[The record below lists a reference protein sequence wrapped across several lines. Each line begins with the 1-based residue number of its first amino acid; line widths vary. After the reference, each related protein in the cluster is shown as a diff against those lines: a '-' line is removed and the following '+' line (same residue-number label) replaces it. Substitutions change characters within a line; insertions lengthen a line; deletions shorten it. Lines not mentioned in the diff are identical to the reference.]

1 MNKVIKIIAILAILI
16 FAVYWGKTIILR
28 MLYKTDYRQYVEKY
42 AEKYGVEKELLYA
55 VIKVESKFDPNAISK
70 SKAKG
75 LMQIMDSTA
84 KEIAQKN
91 NIELTDENI
100 LDPEI
105 NIEIG
110 TIYLSQ
116 LIEKYNSVE
125 LAIAAYNAGHGNV
138 DKWISQDTLKE
149 DGTDA
154 ENIPFK
160 ETNMYVRM
168 MAAMELFIFQNSFFY
183 IFSRISCINSPR
195 LCVFYHYCTC
205 AYHSTFPNLYI
216 RTDECISA
224 NPCLITDT
232 DFGTQ

>member
-1 MNKVIKIIAILAILI
+1 MKFKKIIIWLIVLILLLAEGKSVIKKYIYPQKYHSL
-16 FAVYWGKTIILR
+16 VK
-28 MLYKTDYRQYVEKY
+28 QYSAQYDLDPYLV
-42 AEKYGVEKELLYA
+42 LA
-55 VIKVESKFDPNAISK
+55 VIKTESNFNENVESNEG
-70 SKAKG
+70 AKG

-84 KEIAQKN
+84 KEIAKKN

-160 ETNMYVRM
+160 ETNMYVRKVM
-168 MAAMELFIFQNSFFY
+168 RDWKIYKSILK
-183 IFSRISCINSPR
+183 
-195 LCVFYHYCTC
+195 
-205 AYHSTFPNLYI
+205 
-216 RTDECISA
+216 
-224 NPCLITDT
+224 
-232 DFGTQ
+232 

>member
-16 FAVYWGKTIILR
+16 FAVYWGKTIVLR

-55 VIKVESKFDPNAISK
+55 VIKVESKFNPNAISKCIKWLIEDDYTTGQIISK

-84 KEIAQKN
+84 KEIAKKN

-160 ETNMYVRM
+160 ETNMYVRKVM
-168 MAAMELFIFQNSFFY
+168 RDWKIYKSILK
-183 IFSRISCINSPR
+183 
-195 LCVFYHYCTC
+195 
-205 AYHSTFPNLYI
+205 
-216 RTDECISA
+216 
-224 NPCLITDT
+224 
-232 DFGTQ
+232 

>member
-55 VIKVESKFDPNAISK
+55 VI
-70 SKAKG
+70 
-75 LMQIMDSTA
+75 
-84 KEIAQKN
+84 
-91 NIELTDENI
+91 TDENI

-160 ETNMYVRM
+160 ETNMYVRKVM
-168 MAAMELFIFQNSFFY
+168 RDWKIYKSILK
-183 IFSRISCINSPR
+183 
-195 LCVFYHYCTC
+195 
-205 AYHSTFPNLYI
+205 
-216 RTDECISA
+216 
-224 NPCLITDT
+224 
-232 DFGTQ
+232 

>member
-1 MNKVIKIIAILAILI
+1 MNSIAPGIIDTSMNSHLSEEELQEIKQEIPLERI
-16 FAVYWGKTIILR
+16 GN
-28 MLYKTDYRQYVEKY
+28 
-42 AEKYGVEKELLYA
+42 
-55 VIKVESKFDPNAISK
+55 PNAISK

-84 KEIAQKN
+84 KEIAKKN

-160 ETNMYVRM
+160 ETNMYVRKVM
-168 MAAMELFIFQNSFFY
+168 RDWKIYKSILK
-183 IFSRISCINSPR
+183 
-195 LCVFYHYCTC
+195 
-205 AYHSTFPNLYI
+205 
-216 RTDECISA
+216 
-224 NPCLITDT
+224 
-232 DFGTQ
+232 

>member
-55 VIKVESKFDPNAISK
+55 VIKVESKFNPNAISK

-160 ETNMYVRM
+160 ETNMYVRK
-168 MAAMELFIFQNSFFY
+168 I
-183 IFSRISCINSPR
+183 INNYR
-195 LCVFYHYCTC
+195 MYQTIYEG
-205 AYHSTFPNLYI
+205 A
-216 RTDECISA
+216 
-224 NPCLITDT
+224 
-232 DFGTQ
+232 

>member
-55 VIKVESKFDPNAISK
+55 VIKQEIPLERIGNPNAISK

-84 KEIAQKN
+84 KEIAKKN

-160 ETNMYVRM
+160 ETNMYVRKVM
-168 MAAMELFIFQNSFFY
+168 RDWKIYKSILK
-183 IFSRISCINSPR
+183 
-195 LCVFYHYCTC
+195 
-205 AYHSTFPNLYI
+205 
-216 RTDECISA
+216 
-224 NPCLITDT
+224 
-232 DFGTQ
+232 

>member
-1 MNKVIKIIAILAILI
+1 MNKYNNRKVILKLFIIVI
-16 FAVYWGKTIILR
+16 IILLVLFLVGYLLVKKIVYPLNHFDIVKKEAANKGLDPYLV
-28 MLYKTDYRQYVEKY
+28 MAIIKTESGFKKD
-42 AEKYGVEKELLYA
+42 ATSNKE
-55 VIKVESKFDPNAISK
+55 
-70 SKAKG
+70 AKG

-91 NIELTDENI
+91 NIELTNENI

-160 ETNMYVRM
+160 ETNMYVRKVM
-168 MAAMELFIFQNSFFY
+168 RDWKIYKSILK
-183 IFSRISCINSPR
+183 
-195 LCVFYHYCTC
+195 
-205 AYHSTFPNLYI
+205 
-216 RTDECISA
+216 
-224 NPCLITDT
+224 
-232 DFGTQ
+232 

>member
-28 MLYKTDYRQYVEKY
+28 MLYKTDYKQYVEKY
-42 AEKYGVEKELLYA
+42 AEKYGIEKELLYA
-55 VIKVESKFDPNAISK
+55 VIKVESKFNQNAISK
-70 SKAKG
+70 SNAKG

-91 NIELTDENI
+91 NIELTNENI

-116 LIEKYNSVE
+116 LIEKYNSVD

-160 ETNMYVRM
+160 ETNMYVRKVM
-168 MAAMELFIFQNSFFY
+168 RDWKIYKSILK
-183 IFSRISCINSPR
+183 
-195 LCVFYHYCTC
+195 
-205 AYHSTFPNLYI
+205 
-216 RTDECISA
+216 
-224 NPCLITDT
+224 
-232 DFGTQ
+232 

>member
-1 MNKVIKIIAILAILI
+1 MKNTYKVILVVIV
-16 FAVYWGKTIILR
+16 FIIL
-28 MLYKTDYRQYVEKY
+28 LGVLAKVFNLEDKILKKIYPKTYEEYVEKY
-42 AEKYGVEKELLYA
+42 AKEYNVDPLL
-55 VIKVESKFDPNAISK
+55 VFSIIKAESNFKKDAKST

-84 KEIAQKN
+84 KEIAKKN

-160 ETNMYVRM
+160 ETNMYVRKVM
-168 MAAMELFIFQNSFFY
+168 RDWKIYKSILK
-183 IFSRISCINSPR
+183 
-195 LCVFYHYCTC
+195 
-205 AYHSTFPNLYI
+205 
-216 RTDECISA
+216 
-224 NPCLITDT
+224 
-232 DFGTQ
+232 

>member
-1 MNKVIKIIAILAILI
+1 MVKTGQRNNIKKINKGGIPANRMNKVIKIIAILAILI

-84 KEIAQKN
+84 KEIAKKN

-160 ETNMYVRM
+160 ETNMYVRKVM
-168 MAAMELFIFQNSFFY
+168 RDWKIYKSILK
-183 IFSRISCINSPR
+183 
-195 LCVFYHYCTC
+195 
-205 AYHSTFPNLYI
+205 
-216 RTDECISA
+216 
-224 NPCLITDT
+224 
-232 DFGTQ
+232 

>member
-42 AEKYGVEKELLYA
+42 AEKELLYA
-55 VIKVESKFDPNAISK
+55 VIKVESKFNPNAISK

-116 LIEKYNSVE
+116 LIEKYN
-125 LAIAAYNAGHGNV
+125 
-138 DKWISQDTLKE
+138 K
-149 DGTDA
+149 
-154 ENIPFK
+154 
-160 ETNMYVRM
+160 
-168 MAAMELFIFQNSFFY
+168 
-183 IFSRISCINSPR
+183 C
-195 LCVFYHYCTC
+195 
-205 AYHSTFPNLYI
+205 
-216 RTDECISA
+216 
-224 NPCLITDT
+224 
-232 DFGTQ
+232 

>member
-1 MNKVIKIIAILAILI
+1 MVKTGSRNNIKKINKGGIPANRMNKVIKIIAILAILI

-55 VIKVESKFDPNAISK
+55 VIKVESKFNPNAISK

-84 KEIAQKN
+84 KEIAKKN

-160 ETNMYVRM
+160 ETNMYVRKVM
-168 MAAMELFIFQNSFFY
+168 RDWKIYKSILK
-183 IFSRISCINSPR
+183 
-195 LCVFYHYCTC
+195 
-205 AYHSTFPNLYI
+205 
-216 RTDECISA
+216 
-224 NPCLITDT
+224 
-232 DFGTQ
+232 

>member
-84 KEIAQKN
+84 KEIAKKN

-116 LIEKYNSVE
+116 LIEKYN
-125 LAIAAYNAGHGNV
+125 V

-160 ETNMYVRM
+160 ETNMYVRKVM
-168 MAAMELFIFQNSFFY
+168 RDWKIYKSILK
-183 IFSRISCINSPR
+183 
-195 LCVFYHYCTC
+195 
-205 AYHSTFPNLYI
+205 
-216 RTDECISA
+216 
-224 NPCLITDT
+224 
-232 DFGTQ
+232 

>member
-1 MNKVIKIIAILAILI
+1 MKFKKIIIWLIVLILLLAEGKSVIKKYIYPQKYHSL
-16 FAVYWGKTIILR
+16 VK
-28 MLYKTDYRQYVEKY
+28 QYSAQYDLDPYLV
-42 AEKYGVEKELLYA
+42 LA
-55 VIKVESKFDPNAISK
+55 VIKTESNFNENVESNKG
-70 SKAKG
+70 AKG

-84 KEIAQKN
+84 KEIAKKN

-160 ETNMYVRM
+160 ETNMYVRKVM
-168 MAAMELFIFQNSFFY
+168 RDWKIYKSILK
-183 IFSRISCINSPR
+183 
-195 LCVFYHYCTC
+195 
-205 AYHSTFPNLYI
+205 
-216 RTDECISA
+216 
-224 NPCLITDT
+224 
-232 DFGTQ
+232 

>member
-1 MNKVIKIIAILAILI
+1 MKKTYKAILVVIV
-16 FAVYWGKTIILR
+16 FIIL
-28 MLYKTDYRQYVEKY
+28 LGVLAKVFNLEDKILKKIYPKTYEEYVEKY
-42 AEKYGVEKELLYA
+42 AKEYNVDPLL
-55 VIKVESKFDPNAISK
+55 VFSIIKAESNFKKDAKST

-84 KEIAQKN
+84 KEIAKKN

-160 ETNMYVRM
+160 ETNMYVRKVM
-168 MAAMELFIFQNSFFY
+168 RDWKIYKSILK
-183 IFSRISCINSPR
+183 
-195 LCVFYHYCTC
+195 
-205 AYHSTFPNLYI
+205 
-216 RTDECISA
+216 
-224 NPCLITDT
+224 
-232 DFGTQ
+232 

>member
-42 AEKYGVEKELLYA
+42 AEKYGVEKELIYA
-55 VIKVESKFDPNAISK
+55 VIKVESKFNPNAISK

-84 KEIAQKN
+84 KEIAKKN

-105 NIEIG
+105 N
-110 TIYLSQ
+110 
-116 LIEKYNSVE
+116 
-125 LAIAAYNAGHGNV
+125 AGHGNV
-138 DKWISQDTLKE
+138 DKWISQDTLKD

-160 ETNMYVRM
+160 ETNMYVRKVM
-168 MAAMELFIFQNSFFY
+168 RDWKIYKSILK
-183 IFSRISCINSPR
+183 
-195 LCVFYHYCTC
+195 
-205 AYHSTFPNLYI
+205 
-216 RTDECISA
+216 
-224 NPCLITDT
+224 
-232 DFGTQ
+232 

>member
-55 VIKVESKFDPNAISK
+55 VIKVESKFNPNAISK

-75 LMQIMDSTA
+75 LMQIMDS
-84 KEIAQKN
+84 
-91 NIELTDENI
+91 TDENI

-160 ETNMYVRM
+160 ETNMYVRKVM
-168 MAAMELFIFQNSFFY
+168 RDWKIYKSILK
-183 IFSRISCINSPR
+183 
-195 LCVFYHYCTC
+195 
-205 AYHSTFPNLYI
+205 
-216 RTDECISA
+216 
-224 NPCLITDT
+224 
-232 DFGTQ
+232 